1 MVKKERNMTKD
12 SLNSSLFISHGSIGV
27 VVSCGVSS
35 SAPPSPSLAVQNV
48 ERAQDREEKS

>member
-1 MVKKERNMTKD
+1 VVKKERNMTKD